1 MLQRAC
7 LLLGLLAATVV
18 LTGCTPAVQS
28 DEVTT
33 DVGAWSG
40 EDVVEVEVS
49 PNVTTPRRRRVSAN
63 MTAPLPQ
70 RRAAPRVESPRE
82 KTSRLETQLQRLQ
95 KELARVQEELA
106 RLRKQRK

>member
-7 LLLGLLAATVV
+7 LLLGLLAATAV

-70 RRAAPRVESPRE
+70 AAPRAESPRQ
-82 KTSRLETQLQRLQ
+82 KASRLETQLQRLR
-95 KELARVQEELA
+95 KEMARVQEELA